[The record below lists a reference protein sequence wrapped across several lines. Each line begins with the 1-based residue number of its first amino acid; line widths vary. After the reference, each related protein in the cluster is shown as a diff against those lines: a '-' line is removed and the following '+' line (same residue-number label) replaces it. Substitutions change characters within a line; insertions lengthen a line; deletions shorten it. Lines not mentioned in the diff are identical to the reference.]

1 MDNVVLAMQ
10 RVAKLHADATLAL
23 RARDYESGERLYAAA
38 VDCIVT
44 VLDPLHADYVDILKG
59 LRTCLSKLGKVEEV
73 QKVDLIISSLCLG
86 Q

>member
-1 MDNVVLAMQ
+1 VDSILQAMQ
-10 RVAKLHADATLAL
+10 KVTKLHLDATAAL
-23 RARDYESGERLYAAA
+23 KSRDYESGERLYAAA

-59 LRTCLSKLGKVEEV
+59 LRTCLSKQGKYEEV